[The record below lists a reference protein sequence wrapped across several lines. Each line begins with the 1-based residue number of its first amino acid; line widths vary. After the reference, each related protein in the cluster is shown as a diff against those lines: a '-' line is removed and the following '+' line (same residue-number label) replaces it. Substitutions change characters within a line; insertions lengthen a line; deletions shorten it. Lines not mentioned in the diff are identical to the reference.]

1 MFFHHLKRWLEQVD
15 PYYTQRIILRKGLFL
30 AFWVTAINWLAKPD
44 VFAAYA
50 ATIMLLAGIY
60 ESPSLS
66 SYREKEQALVFSFV
80 ISGIGCVTFYL
91 LFPFKFTLM
100 FFALAHFA
108 ALYFFC
114 DRYYP
119 KFKPFMLQT
128 IVVSALNMATL
139 PAGNLQVAIDMFF
152 CVMLGLFVTFLSF
165 KFHPNLYARVWQRSF
180 AHYLGCVVS
189 EIGHALD
196 KIDTHS
202 FAEGARHLNIVR
214 AYRRL
219 LPRNVLLNITR
230 STIHIRNIQFAL
242 NHIYLKDKD
251 DLFWSKF
258 QQQMGEFHMAVLQKE
273 PCLIIAEN
281 NYASEFTQDYVIEH
295 LNKSILNWNKICAL
309 V

>member
-1 MFFHHLKRWLEQVD
+1 
-15 PYYTQRIILRKGLFL
+15 
-30 AFWVTAINWLAKPD
+30 
-44 VFAAYA
+44 
-50 ATIMLLAGIY
+50 
-60 ESPSLS
+60 
-66 SYREKEQALVFSFV
+66 
-80 ISGIGCVTFYL
+80 
-91 LFPFKFTLM
+91 
-100 FFALAHFA
+100 
-108 ALYFFC
+108 
-114 DRYYP
+114 
-119 KFKPFMLQT
+119 
-128 IVVSALNMATL
+128 
-139 PAGNLQVAIDMFF
+139 
-152 CVMLGLFVTFLSF
+152 MLGLFVTFLSF

-180 AHYLGCVVS
+180 ARYLGCVVS

-219 LPRNVLLNITR
+219 LPRNVLLNVTR

-251 DLFWSKF
+251 DRFWSEF
-258 QQQMGEFHMAVLQKE
+258 QQQMGEFHMAILQKE

-295 LNKSILNWNKICAL
+295 LNKSIINWNKICAL